1 MDEEEDDVPTCP
13 LCLEELDATDRA
25 VKACQC
31 GYQVCLWCLH
41 TIREQLN
48 QRCPACRTPY
58 EEQNFKIGDVNPEEA
73 AKEVKERR
81 TAKKERE
88 RREKLKEIERERE
101 RALLLSQ
108 QKAKSNLQHVR
119 ILQRNLVYIIGLS
132 LSLARE
138 EVIRRNDMFGKFG
151 RMLRVL
157 VNRSHPFHAD
167 APGGPSISA
176 YVQYQRDIDAGSA
189 VRAMNN
195 AVLDG
200 REIRCAIAT
209 SKYCEAFVAGVQNC
223 DVPTAAFYHCGN
235 ANCLYYHTTAQ
246 ADNILTREEVLARQ
260 LGPPPPSH
268 LFLPIIPRRPGPPSV
283 NRPANSQSTTQG
295 PSTSASTISL
305 NRPFVNSVTTSQP
318 HCSTSALN
326 TSSASSQPVAPT
338 VPLEHPLMSGSVQTT
353 VTVSA
358 GKSPSLPSQ
367 SPRVEEGVNLVHKSS
382 SGSQSEE
389 KHTDAP
395 AQNLLPGNLYSSHLS
410 SLQLLL
416 PGASAPLPSSSTW
429 ASTQPGHP
437 VVPSSKKPSVS
448 AIPNALQVES
458 SAERRSAQ
466 QSPNPLCGVPPGFE
480 IVGSVSSSSPLP
492 SIPPGFDGPLQSLP
506 HREETSASLSKG
518 LNLFADC
525 QGKISK
531 GEKDLRPSST
541 IAPPPGFGSY
551 SGFSGNQEESDAQS
565 HATEWLR
572 KAPSDE
578 VFFRRD
584 RAESPFAREA
594 QNHDPVL
601 NTSVL
606 VDRVIKS
613 GELHGNLHQM
623 VPSISGSLAI
633 SSGLRDETG
642 PSSLL
647 NMRYDGLVPQVGLN
661 QGIDNRNEAG
671 MQGMN
676 FDPNLATNEV
686 ISLVPDALQVSH
698 SCQVSGI
705 VSNSGGST
713 PLASSET
720 ARSALTV
727 AGRRKHSRFVFARQG
742 GFETNGGNS
751 ELDLVSGVKSD
762 TLASKPSQFC
772 PQFNPIKSE
781 PLNVR
786 NEDKFSELVA
796 SKKGT
801 AGRHAR
807 SRFDFADQSYSSSLN
822 PGDFQNIQSGQDL
835 FRVIDSRERSGSW
848 SKDKRLNGHKLESRG
863 GDLTDLGGA
872 EVHESTGGTAQ
883 SVKWPINNSQ
893 SSFYQ
898 ESESAGLFANS
909 KFIQGTN
916 RQANIVGLKEKE
928 DKSGFRDSE
937 GFPTTEQAET
947 SNIRNMRSLDG
958 NREPQVMTFYPPGF
972 REATSGIPPDITAGE
987 KRSVSGVANRAM
999 SGGDKAAIVFGQ
1011 SGSER
1016 GENSVYQ
1023 GIEEHTSSGGE
1034 TVEEDRRKNR
1044 TQKKRDRKRSGRDPT
1059 ERKMDNKST
1068 VVGNSSHFDIK
1079 SFNDSFFKQRATSS
1093 ISARVSGGN
1102 ENGDFVVSDDEV
1114 RQVRKNAVKG
1124 EESVVADRGVVDS
1137 ESGGESPGRNF
1148 CDRNAAHSTTDDDN
1162 HVVRREGSAGN
1173 TSSAT
1178 AHSQTSG
1185 DESGQY
1191 MSVSELERE
1200 VEAARVREA
1209 QLQDKLMEITR
1220 RLRSYDIVRS

>member
-209 SKYCEAFVAGVQNC
+209 SKYCEAFVASVQNC
-223 DVPTAAFYHCGN
+223 DVATAAFYHCGN

-268 LFLPIIPRRPGPPSV
+268 LFLPIIPRRPGPPSL
-283 NRPANSQSTTQG
+283 NRPANSLSTTQG
-295 PSTSASTISL
+295 PSTSANAISL
-305 NRPFVNSVTTSQP
+305 NRPSVNSVTTSQP

-326 TSSASSQPVAPT
+326 TSSAFSQPVVTT
-338 VPLEHPLMSGSVQTT
+338 VPSEHPLISGPLQTT
-353 VTVSA
+353 VVVPG
-358 GKSPSLPSQ
+358 GKSPSLPSP
-367 SPRVEEGVNLVHKSS
+367 SSRVIEGVNLLHKSS
-382 SGSQSEE
+382 SGSQSEA
-389 KHTDAP
+389 KHTDVP
-395 AQNLLPGNLYSSHLS
+395 AQSLLPGNPYSSHPS
-410 SLQLLL
+410 SLQLSF
-416 PGASAPLPSSSTW
+416 PDTSAPLPSSSTW
-429 ASTQPGHP
+429 ASTHPGHP

-448 AIPNALQVES
+448 AIPNAFQVES
-458 SAERRSAQ
+458 FSERRSAQ
-466 QSPNPLCGVPPGFE
+466 QSPHPVCDAPPGFE
-480 IVGSVSSSSPLP
+480 IVGSVGSSSPLP
-492 SIPPGFDGPLQSLP
+492 SIPPGFDGPFQSLP
-506 HREETSASLSKG
+506 HREETSASCPKG
-518 LNLFADC
+518 FNLFDDS
-525 QGKISK
+525 QGKIFK
-531 GEKDLRPSST
+531 EEKDFRPSST

-551 SGFSGNQEESDAQS
+551 SGLSGNQEESDAQS

-572 KAPSDE
+572 KASSDE
-578 VFFRRD
+578 VFLRRD

-601 NTSVL
+601 NMDVS
-606 VDRVIKS
+606 VDRAIKS
-613 GELHGNLHQM
+613 GELHGTLHQS
-623 VPSISGSLAI
+623 VASTSGSLAI
-633 SSGLRDETG
+633 SSALRDKAG
-642 PSSLL
+642 PSSYRD
-647 NMRYDGLVPQVGLN
+647 MRYDGLVPQVGLN
-661 QGIDNRNEAG
+661 QIVDDRNDAS
-671 MQGMN
+671 MQGLS
-676 FDPNLATNEV
+676 FDPTPATDEV
-686 ISLVPDALQVSH
+686 ISLIPDALQDSR
-698 SCQVSGI
+698 SCQESGI

-713 PLASSET
+713 PLDSSES
-720 ARSALTV
+720 ARPALTV

-742 GFETNGGNS
+742 CLETNGENS
-751 ELDLVSGVKSD
+751 ELDLVPSD
-762 TLASKPSQFC
+762 KFDSLAGKPSQFC
-772 PQFNPIKSE
+772 SQFNPIKSE
-781 PLNVR
+781 SPNVR
-786 NEDKFSELVA
+786 NGDKFSELVA

-807 SRFDFADQSYSSSLN
+807 SRFDFADRSYSSSLN
-822 PGDFQNIQSGQDL
+822 PGDFQNVQGGQDH
-835 FRVIDSRERSGSW
+835 FRVIGSRERSGSW
-848 SKDKRLNGHKLESRG
+848 LKDRRMNGHKPESRDDRAG
-863 GDLTDLGGA
+863 LGGT
-872 EVHESTGGTAQ
+872 EVYESTIRTAQ
-883 SVKWPINNSQ
+883 PVKWPVSNSQ
-893 SSFYQ
+893 PSLCQ
-898 ESESAGLFANS
+898 ESESAGLFVNS
-909 KFIQGTN
+909 KYIEGG
-916 RQANIVGLKEKE
+916 QANIKGLKEKV
-928 DKSGFRDSE
+928 DKSGFRDSD
-937 GFPTTEQAET
+937 GFSTTEQAET

-958 NREPQVMTFYPPGF
+958 NREPRVMTFCPPGF

-1016 GENSVYQ
+1016 GENSVFQ
-1023 GIEEHTSSGGE
+1023 GIEGHISSGGE
-1034 TVEEDRRKNR
+1034 AVEEDFRKNR
-1044 TQKKRDRKRSGRDPT
+1044 TQKKRDRKRSGRDAT
-1059 ERKMDNKST
+1059 ERKMDKKST

-1079 SFNDSFFKQRATSS
+1079 SFSDSFFKQRAISS
-1093 ISARVSGGN
+1093 ISARVPEGN
-1102 ENGDFVVSDDEV
+1102 GNVEFVGSDDEV
-1114 RQVRKNAVKG
+1114 RQVRKNALEG
-1124 EESVVADRGVVDS
+1124 EESVVAERGVIGS

-1148 CDRNAAHSTTDDDN
+1148 RDRNAAHSTTDDDN
-1162 HVVRREGSAGN
+1162 HVRRKGSAGN
-1173 TSSAT
+1173 TSSAS

-1185 DESGQY
+1185 DESGRY

-1220 RLRSYDIVRS
+1220 RLRSYDTVRS